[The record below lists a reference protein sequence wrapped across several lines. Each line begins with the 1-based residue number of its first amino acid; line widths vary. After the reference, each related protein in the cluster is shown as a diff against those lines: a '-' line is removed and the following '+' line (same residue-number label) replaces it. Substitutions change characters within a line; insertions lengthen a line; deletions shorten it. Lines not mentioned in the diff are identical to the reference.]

1 MLKKIVQ
8 LHVSTHDIPC
18 NLHGKHEV
26 KQQSLEISKS
36 EGP

>member
-8 LHVSTHDIPC
+8 LHLSIHDIPC

-26 KQQSLEISKS
+26 KHQSLEIVKS